1 MVGKYGD
8 IIFETSDRRVLAF
21 RDFSQ
26 SISGRWGTHAVIGKK
41 ERPEFNGP
49 GQRKVTFKMS
59 FSAML
64 GVRPREMLEKL
75 EGMVEK
81 GKVDYLVIGGKAVG
95 ENRFAITDMGETWD
109 TVYSRGELARASVT
123 VTLKEYV

>member
-8 IIFETSDRRVLAF
+8 IIFETSDR
-21 RDFSQ
+21 
-26 SISGRWGTHAVIGKK
+26 
-41 ERPEFNGP
+41 P

-75 EGMVEK
+75 VGMVEK